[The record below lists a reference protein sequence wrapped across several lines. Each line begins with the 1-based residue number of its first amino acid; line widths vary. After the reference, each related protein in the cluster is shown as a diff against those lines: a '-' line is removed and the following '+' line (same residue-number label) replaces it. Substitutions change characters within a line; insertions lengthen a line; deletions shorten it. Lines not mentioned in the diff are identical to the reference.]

1 MATTD
6 GVQGLRPASQP
17 ISTGQMHP
25 RTIMKTVSMTPFSR
39 SSMNPIHCARLAP
52 VAWAIS
58 LMCVTGAQAQS
69 VNDSAAVAD
78 AGALSPVVV
87 SAERSGGGVWRGAA
101 SVDVVS
107 GDELRE
113 GQAQVNL
120 SESLGRVPGLVI
132 RNRQN
137 YAQDL
142 QISVRGYGARAT
154 FGVRGVRL
162 FVDGIPASAPD
173 GSGQAA
179 NFPLG
184 SADRVEVVRGPMAAL
199 YGASSGGALLLYT
212 EDGQRPSQWR
222 TGVVA
227 GSDGLW
233 RASTQV
239 TGQTGTAQAP
249 GWSYALDVSGFA
261 TDGTRPQS
269 AADRNTANMKLSRS
283 HEGGRT
289 VLVFNRH
296 SSSALDP
303 QGLSRAEFD
312 ANPDQTNAGA
322 LSFNTRKTV
331 SQTQLGLAFEQALGG
346 GHKLELMGY
355 GGQRQVVQYQSITT
369 GAQVPAGSS
378 GGVIDLDRDYWGW
391 NARWRHDREW
401 QGGRLSLSA
410 GVASDLQSD
419 TRKGYENF
427 IGTTLG
433 VQGKLRR
440 DEVNRAQT
448 LDPYVQAEW
457 RTQDLT
463 LMGGLRQ
470 TRTEYEST
478 DRYIV
483 GSNGND
489 SGNKDYTATLPV
501 VGVRWQWNPSVQAF
515 ASIGKGYEI
524 PTLNE
529 VAYRSG
535 GVSGFNTQL
544 NAARST
550 SAELGL
556 RGRAD
561 QMRWSATA
569 FDIRTDDEI
578 VVQNNTGG
586 RTTFQNAGRTLRQGL
601 ELAGE
606 WRTGPI
612 TFTTAYTWMRA
623 NYQDAFMTCT
633 SAGCP
638 NATPQVQVPQGN
650 QIPGLPKQQ
659 LFAQAAWDT
668 GWAGSKVTLDA
679 RHVGRVMVNDLNT
692 DAAAAHTLF
701 NLGIQFKQE
710 RGDWT
715 LKEFV
720 RLDNLSDQKH
730 AGSVIVNDGN
740 GRFFEPGAGRKLM
753 LGLEAQRRF

>member
-1 MATTD
+1 MNDAI
-6 GVQGLRPASQP
+6 RFA
-17 ISTGQMHP
+17 HP
-25 RTIMKTVSMTPFSR
+25 QLALAVALY
-39 SSMNPIHCARLAP
+39 CAWGAHAQDHL
-52 VAWAIS
+52 
-58 LMCVTGAQAQS
+58 AQAKS
-69 VNDSAAVAD
+69 DP
-78 AGALSPVVV
+78 GALSPVVV
-87 SAERSGGGVWRGAA
+87 TGERSGGGLWRGAA
-101 SVDVVS
+101 SIDVVD
-107 GDELRE
+107 GDALRD
-113 GQAQVNL
+113 GQAQINL
-120 SESLGRVPGLVI
+120 SEGLAGVPGLVI

-212 EDGQRPSQWR
+212 EDGQRPAQWR
-222 TGVVA
+222 SGLVA

-233 RASTQV
+233 RLSTQA

-249 GWSYALDVSGFA
+249 GWSYAVDLSHFE

-269 AADRNTANMKLSRS
+269 AADRSTANLKLSRQ

-331 SQTQLGLAFEQALGG
+331 AQTQLGLAFEQALGG

-391 NARWRHDREW
+391 NARWRHESDW

-410 GVASDLQSD
+410 GVASDRQSD
-419 TRKGYENF
+419 SRKGYENF
-427 IGTTLG
+427 IGTTVG

-457 RTQDLT
+457 RTQGLT
-463 LMGGLRQ
+463 LMGGVRQ

-478 DRYIV
+478 DLYIV
-483 GSNGND
+483 GTNRDD
-489 SGNKDYTATLPV
+489 SGRKDYQSTLPV
-501 VGVRWQWNPSVQAF
+501 LGARWQINPTLQAF

-535 GVSGFNTQL
+535 GVSGFNTEL

-561 QMRWSATA
+561 KLRWSATA

-606 WRTGPI
+606 WRSGPV
-612 TFTTAYTWMRA
+612 TLTTAYTWMRA
-623 NYQDAFMTCT
+623 NYQDAFMTCIT
-633 SAGCP
+633 AGCP
-638 NATPQVQVPQGN
+638 NATPQVQVPQGR
-650 QIPGLPKQQ
+650 QIPGLPPHQ

-668 GWAGSKVTLDA
+668 GWSGSRVTLEA
-679 RHVGRVMVNDLNT
+679 RHTGRVMVNDLNT

-701 NLGIQFKQE
+701 NLGVQFKQE

-715 LKEFV
+715 LREFIRV
-720 RLDNLSDQKH
+720 DNLTDQKH

>member
-1 MATTD
+1 MMTTFNIPFPKNTTLPTCFNFVWPD
-6 GVQGLRPASQP
+6 RTDAVTLAIGLL
-17 ISTGQMHP
+17 
-25 RTIMKTVSMTPFSR
+25 
-39 SSMNPIHCARLAP
+39 CAGA
-52 VAWAIS
+52 
-58 LMCVTGAQAQS
+58 AQAQS
-69 VNDSAAVAD
+69 AAQPAAD

-87 SAERSGGGVWRGAA
+87 SAERGSGGLWRGVT
-101 SVDVVS
+101 SVDVVEA
-107 GDELRE
+107 DELRE

-212 EDGQRPSQWR
+212 EEGRFPAQWR
-222 TGVVA
+222 AGVVA
-227 GSDGLW
+227 GADGLW
-233 RASTQV
+233 RLSTQA
-239 TGQTGTAQAP
+239 TGQTGSTQDP
-249 GWSYALDVSGFA
+249 GWSYAVDLSRFE
-261 TDGTRPQS
+261 TDGIRPQS
-269 AADRNTANMKLSRS
+269 AADRNTANLKLSRP

-296 SSSALDP
+296 SSWALDP

-312 ANPDQTNAGA
+312 ANSDQTHAGA
-322 LSFNTRKTV
+322 LNFNTRKTV
-331 SQTQLGLAFEQALGG
+331 SQTQLGLAFEQALGH

-355 GGQRQVVQYQSITT
+355 GGQRQVVQYQSIAT
-369 GAQVPAGSS
+369 GAQVPAGSA

-391 NARWRHDREW
+391 NARWRHERDW

-419 TRKGYENF
+419 SRQGYENF
-427 IGTTLG
+427 VGSTLG

-440 DEVNRAQT
+440 DELNRAQT
-448 LDPYVQAEW
+448 LDPYVQVEW
-457 RTQDLT
+457 RTPELT
-463 LMGGLRQ
+463 LMGGVRQ

-483 GSNGND
+483 GNNPDD
-489 SGNKDYTATLPV
+489 SGRKTFQASLPV
-501 VGVRWQWNPSVQAF
+501 VGVRWQLNPSLQAF
-515 ASIGKGYEI
+515 ASMGKGYEI

-535 GVSGFNTQL
+535 GVSGFNTEL

-556 RGRAD
+556 RGRAEKI
-561 QMRWSATA
+561 RWSATA

-606 WRTGPI
+606 WRSGPL
-612 TFTTAYTWMRA
+612 TLTSAYTWMQA
-623 NYQDAFMTCT
+623 NYQDAFLTCT
-633 SAGCP
+633 TTGCP
-638 NATPQVQVPQGN
+638 NANPQVKVPAGHRL
-650 QIPGLPKQQ
+650 PGLPKHQ
-659 LFAQAAWDT
+659 LFAQAALDT
-668 GWAGSKVTLDA
+668 GWAGSRVTLEA

-701 NLGIQFKQE
+701 NLGVQFKQDQ
-710 RGDWT
+710 GDWM
-715 LKEFV
+715 LKEFI
-720 RLDNLSDQKH
+720 RLDNLTDRKH

-740 GRFFEPGAGRKLM
+740 GRFFEPGAGRKLL
-753 LGLEAQRRF
+753 LGLEALRRF

>member
-1 MATTD
+1 MNKKVDPVNDRFHLSPRPVLVAIALLCAG
-6 GVQGLRPASQP
+6 GVQAQ
-17 ISTGQMHP
+17 I
-25 RTIMKTVSMTPFSR
+25 R
-39 SSMNPIHCARLAP
+39 SEP
-52 VAWAIS
+52 VAPE
-58 LMCVTGAQAQS
+58 
-69 VNDSAAVAD
+69 D

-101 SVDVVS
+101 SVDVV
-107 GDELRE
+107 GVDELRE

-212 EDGQRPSQWR
+212 EDGQQPAQWR
-222 TGVVA
+222 TGLVA

-239 TGQTGTAQAP
+239 TGQTGTQQAP

-261 TDGTRPQS
+261 TDGARPQS
-269 AADRNTANMKLSRS
+269 AADRTTANMKLSRL

-303 QGLSRAEFD
+303 QGLDRAAFN
-312 ANPDQTNAGA
+312 ANPEQTNAGA

-391 NARWRHDREW
+391 NTRWRHEGDW

-410 GVASDLQSD
+410 GLASDHQSD
-419 TRKGYENF
+419 KRKGYENF
-427 IGTTLG
+427 VGSALG

-448 LDPYVQAEW
+448 LDPYLQAEW
-457 RTQDLT
+457 RTQELT
-463 LMGGLRQ
+463 LMGGVRQ
-470 TRTEYEST
+470 THTEYEST

-483 GSNGND
+483 GTNRDD
-489 SGNKDYTATLPV
+489 SGSKDYTATLPV
-501 VGVRWQWNPSVQAF
+501 VGVRWQWSPSVQAF

-535 GVSGFNTQL
+535 GVSGFNTEL

-561 QMRWSATA
+561 KLRWSATA

-606 WRTGPI
+606 WRTGPV
-612 TFTTAYTWMRA
+612 TLTTAYTWMRA
-623 NYQDAFMTCT
+623 NYQDAFLTCT
-633 SAGCP
+633 TAGCP

-668 GWAGSKVTLDA
+668 GWAGSRVTLEA

-701 NLGIQFKQE
+701 NLGVQFKQE

-740 GRFFEPGAGRKLM
+740 GRFFEPGAGRKLL

>member
-1 MATTD
+1 MTT
-6 GVQGLRPASQP
+6 
-17 ISTGQMHP
+17 
-25 RTIMKTVSMTPFSR
+25 FSR
-39 SSMNPIHCARLAP
+39 SSMNSPSPARLAP
-52 VAWAIS
+52 VAWAIA
-58 LMCVTGAQAQS
+58 LMCAAGAHAQS
-69 VNDSAAVAD
+69 VPESAALAD

-87 SAERSGGGVWRGAA
+87 SAERSSGGVWRGAA
-101 SVDVVS
+101 SVDVVG

-199 YGASSGGALLLYT
+199 YGSSSGGALLLYT
-212 EDGQRPSQWR
+212 EDGQQPAQWR

-233 RASTQV
+233 RASTQI
-239 TGQTGTAQAP
+239 TGQTGTPQAP
-249 GWSYALDVSGFA
+249 GWSYALDLSGFA

-269 AADRNTANMKLSRS
+269 AADRSTANMKLSRP

-391 NARWRHDREW
+391 NARWRHDRDW

-410 GVASDLQSD
+410 GLASDHQSD
-419 TRKGYENF
+419 KRKGYENF
-427 IGTTLG
+427 VGSALG

-448 LDPYVQAEW
+448 LDPYLQAEW
-457 RTQDLT
+457 RTQELT
-463 LMGGLRQ
+463 LMGGVRQ

-483 GSNGND
+483 GTNRDD
-489 SGNKDYTATLPV
+489 SGSKDYTATLPV
-501 VGVRWQWNPSVQAF
+501 VGVRWQWSPSVQAF

-535 GVSGFNTQL
+535 GVSGFNTEL

-561 QMRWSATA
+561 KLRWSATA

-601 ELAGE
+601 ELSGE
-606 WRTGPI
+606 WRTGPV
-612 TFTTAYTWMRA
+612 TLTTAYTWMRA
-623 NYQDAFMTCT
+623 NYQDAFLTCT
-633 SAGCP
+633 TAGCP

-668 GWAGSKVTLDA
+668 GWAGSRVTLEA

-692 DAAAAHTLF
+692 DSAAAHTLF
-701 NLGIQFKQE
+701 NLGVQFKQE

-740 GRFFEPGAGRKLM
+740 GRFFEPGAGRKLL

>member
-1 MATTD
+1 MMNKKVDPVNDRFHLSPRPVLVAIALLCAG
-6 GVQGLRPASQP
+6 GVQAQ
-17 ISTGQMHP
+17 I
-25 RTIMKTVSMTPFSR
+25 R
-39 SSMNPIHCARLAP
+39 SEP
-52 VAWAIS
+52 VAPE
-58 LMCVTGAQAQS
+58 
-69 VNDSAAVAD
+69 D

-101 SVDVVS
+101 SVDVV
-107 GDELRE
+107 GVDELRE

-212 EDGQRPSQWR
+212 EDGQQPAQWR
-222 TGVVA
+222 TGLVA

-239 TGQTGTAQAP
+239 TGQTGTQQAP

-261 TDGTRPQS
+261 TDGARPQS
-269 AADRNTANMKLSRS
+269 AADRTTANMKLSRL

-303 QGLSRAEFD
+303 QGLDRAAFN
-312 ANPDQTNAGA
+312 ANPEQTNAGA

-391 NARWRHDREW
+391 NTRWRHEGDW

-410 GVASDLQSD
+410 GLASDHQSD
-419 TRKGYENF
+419 KRKGYENF
-427 IGTTLG
+427 VGSALG

-448 LDPYVQAEW
+448 LDPYLQAEW
-457 RTQDLT
+457 RTQELT
-463 LMGGLRQ
+463 LMGGVRQ
-470 TRTEYEST
+470 THTEYEST

-483 GSNGND
+483 GTNRDD
-489 SGNKDYTATLPV
+489 SGSKDYTATLPV
-501 VGVRWQWNPSVQAF
+501 VGVRWQWSPSVQAF

-535 GVSGFNTQL
+535 GVSGFNTEL

-561 QMRWSATA
+561 KLRWSATA

-606 WRTGPI
+606 WRTGPV
-612 TFTTAYTWMRA
+612 TLTTAYTWMRA
-623 NYQDAFMTCT
+623 NYQDAFLTCT
-633 SAGCP
+633 TAGCP

-650 QIPGLPKQQ
+650 QIPGLPSQQ

-668 GWAGSKVTLDA
+668 GWMGSRVTLEA
-679 RHVGRVMVNDLNT
+679 RHTGRVMVNDLNT

-701 NLGIQFKQE
+701 NLGVQFKQE

-740 GRFFEPGAGRKLM
+740 GRFFEPGAGRKLL

>member
-1 MATTD
+1 MTCISRGARHPVFYPTLQPVVLAI
-6 GVQGLRPASQP
+6 GVLCAAS
-17 ISTGQMHP
+17 
-25 RTIMKTVSMTPFSR
+25 V
-39 SSMNPIHCARLAP
+39 
-52 VAWAIS
+52 
-58 LMCVTGAQAQS
+58 QAQS
-69 VNDSAAVAD
+69 VPKAVVAD
-78 AGALSPVVV
+78 AGALSPMVVT
-87 SAERSGGGVWRGAA
+87 AEREVGGVWRGAA
-101 SVDVVS
+101 SVDVVE
-107 GDELRE
+107 GGELRE

-184 SADRVEVVRGPMAAL
+184 SADRIEVVRGPMAAL

-212 EDGQRPSQWR
+212 EDGQQPAQWR

-239 TGQTGTAQAP
+239 TGQTGTPQAP

-261 TDGTRPQS
+261 TEGTRPQS
-269 AADRNTANMKLSRS
+269 AADRSTANMKLSRP

-303 QGLSRAEFD
+303 QGLDRAAWD
-312 ANPDQTNAGA
+312 ANPDQTNSGA
-322 LSFNTRKTV
+322 LDFNTRKTV
-331 SQTQLGLAFEQALGG
+331 SQTQVGLAFEQALGN

-355 GGQRQVVQYQSITT
+355 GGQRQVVQFQSITV
-369 GAQVPAGSS
+369 GAQAASGSS
-378 GGVIDLDRDYWGW
+378 GAVIDLDRDYWGW
-391 NARWRHDREW
+391 NARWRHEGDW
-401 QGGRLSLSA
+401 QGGRLALSA
-410 GVASDLQSD
+410 GWASDHQSD
-419 TRKGYENF
+419 SRKGYENF
-427 IGTTLG
+427 IGNTLG

-463 LMGGLRQ
+463 LMGGVRQ

-483 GSNGND
+483 GANKDD
-489 SGNKDYTATLPV
+489 SGSKDYKATLPV
-501 VGVRWQWNPSVQAF
+501 VGVRWQWSPAVQVF
-515 ASIGKGYEI
+515 GSMGKGYEI

-535 GVSGFNTQL
+535 GISGFNTEL

-561 QMRWSATA
+561 KLRWSATA

-586 RTTFQNAGRTLRQGL
+586 RTTFQNAGSTLRQGL

-606 WRTGPI
+606 WRTGPV
-612 TFTTAYTWMRA
+612 TLTSAYTWMRA
-623 NYQDAFMTCT
+623 NYQDAFSTCVVT
-633 SAGCP
+633 LCP
-638 NATPQVQVPQGN
+638 NVNQPVQVPAGN
-650 QIPGLPKQQ
+650 RIPGLPMQQ
-659 LFAQAAWDT
+659 WMAQAAWDT
-668 GWAGSKVTLDA
+668 GWAGSRVTLEA
-679 RHVGRVMVNDLNT
+679 RHVGRVMVNDLND

-701 NLGIQFKQE
+701 NLGVMFKQDH
-710 RGDWT
+710 GDWT
-715 LKEFV
+715 LREFV
-720 RLDNLSDQKH
+720 RVDNLTDRQH

-740 GRFFEPGAGRKLM
+740 KRFFEPGPGRKLL

>member
-1 MATTD
+1 MVTLSA
-6 GVQGLRPASQP
+6 
-17 ISTGQMHP
+17 HP
-25 RTIMKTVSMTPFSR
+25 TEHHTIMNAVHMSYLYSR
-39 SSMNPIHCARLAP
+39 ATQRASSAQLAP
-52 VAWAIS
+52 VAWAIA
-58 LMCVTGAQAQS
+58 LLCAAGAHAQS
-69 VNDSAAVAD
+69 VPESAAVAD

-87 SAERSGGGVWRGAA
+87 SAERSSGGVWRGAA
-101 SVDVVS
+101 SVDVV
-107 GDELRE
+107 GVDELRE

-199 YGASSGGALLLYT
+199 YGSSSGGALLLYT
-212 EDGQRPSQWR
+212 EDGQQPAQWR

-233 RASTQV
+233 RASTQI
-239 TGQTGTAQAP
+239 TGQTGTPQAP

-269 AADRNTANMKLSRS
+269 AADRSTANMKLSRP

-303 QGLSRAEFD
+303 QGLSRVEFD

-391 NARWRHDREW
+391 NARWRHDRDW

-410 GVASDLQSD
+410 GLASDHQSD
-419 TRKGYENF
+419 KRKGYENF
-427 IGTTLG
+427 VGSALG

-448 LDPYVQAEW
+448 LDPYLQAEW

-463 LMGGLRQ
+463 LMGGVRQ

-483 GSNGND
+483 GTNRDD
-489 SGNKDYTATLPV
+489 SGSKDYTATLPV
-501 VGVRWQWNPSVQAF
+501 VGVRWQWSPSVQAF

-535 GVSGFNTQL
+535 GVSGFNTEL

-556 RGRAD
+556 RGRAEKL
-561 QMRWSATA
+561 RWSATA

-606 WRTGPI
+606 WRTGPV
-612 TFTTAYTWMRA
+612 TLTTAYTWMRA
-623 NYQDAFMTCT
+623 NYQDAFLTCT
-633 SAGCP
+633 TAGCP

-668 GWAGSKVTLDA
+668 GWAGSRVTLEA

-692 DAAAAHTLF
+692 DSAAAHTLF
-701 NLGIQFKQE
+701 NLGVQFKQE

-740 GRFFEPGAGRKLM
+740 GRFFEPGAGRKLL

>member
-1 MATTD
+1 MNDPIRFVRQPVALVVALCCAWAAHAQD
-6 GVQGLRPASQP
+6 PGVQA
-17 ISTGQMHP
+17 
-25 RTIMKTVSMTPFSR
+25 TP
-39 SSMNPIHCARLAP
+39 
-52 VAWAIS
+52 
-58 LMCVTGAQAQS
+58 
-69 VNDSAAVAD
+69 D

-87 SAERSGGGVWRGAA
+87 TGERSGGGVWRGAA
-101 SVDVVS
+101 SVDVVG

-142 QISVRGYGARAT
+142 QISMRGYGARAT

-184 SADRVEVVRGPMAAL
+184 NADRVEVVRGPMAAL

-212 EDGQRPSQWR
+212 EDGQQPAQWR
-222 TGVVA
+222 TGVVV

-239 TGQTGTAQAP
+239 SGQTGTPQAP

-261 TDGTRPQS
+261 TEGTRPQS
-269 AADRNTANMKLSRS
+269 AADRTTANMKLSRS

-296 SSSALDP
+296 NSFALDP
-303 QGLSRAEFD
+303 QGLERKDFD
-312 ANPDQTNAGA
+312 RSAVETDPGA
-322 LSFNTRKTV
+322 IRFNTRKTV
-331 SQTQLGLAFEQALGG
+331 SQTQLGLAFEQALGN

-355 GGQRQVVQYQSITT
+355 GGQREVVQFQSIAES
-369 GAQVPAGSS
+369 AQNAPRSS
-378 GGVIDLDRDYWGW
+378 GGVIDLNRDYWGW
-391 NARWRHDREW
+391 NARWRHEGDW

-410 GVASDLQSD
+410 GLASDHQSD
-419 TRKGYENF
+419 SRKGYENF
-427 IGTTLG
+427 TGTSANPTAIG
-433 VQGKLRR
+433 VRGKLRR

-448 LDPYVQAEW
+448 LDPYLQTEW
-457 RTQDLT
+457 RTKDLT
-463 LMGGLRQ
+463 LMGGVRQ
-470 TRTEYEST
+470 TSTKYESN
-478 DRYIV
+478 DRYSV
-483 GSNGND
+483 GINGDD
-489 SGNKDYTATLPV
+489 SGSRSYKATLPV
-501 VGVRWQWNPSVQAF
+501 VGLRWQWSPAVQAF

-529 VAYRSG
+529 VAYRSDN
-535 GVSGFNTQL
+535 SAGFNDQL

-550 SAELGL
+550 SSELGL

-561 QMRWSATA
+561 QLRWSATA

-601 ELAGE
+601 ELSGE
-606 WRTGPI
+606 WRTGPV
-612 TFTTAYTWMRA
+612 TLTSAYTWMRA
-623 NYQDAFMTCT
+623 DYQDAFMTCVET
-633 SAGCP
+633 LCP
-638 NATPQVQVPQGN
+638 NVKPQVQIPGGN
-650 QIPGLPKQQ
+650 RMPGLPKQQ

-668 GWAGSKVTLDA
+668 GWAGSRITLEA

-701 NLGIQFKQE
+701 NLGVQFKQE

-715 LKEFV
+715 LREFV
-720 RLDNLSDQKH
+720 RVDNLSDQKH

-740 GRFFEPGAGRKLM
+740 KRFFEPGPGRKLL
-753 LGLEAQRRF
+753 LGLEAQRRY

>member
-1 MATTD
+1 
-6 GVQGLRPASQP
+6 
-17 ISTGQMHP
+17 
-25 RTIMKTVSMTPFSR
+25 MKTSPQP
-39 SSMNPIHCARLAP
+39 PIQHDHLKRRGP
-52 VAWAIS
+52 VAIAVS
-58 LMCVTGAQAQS
+58 LLCAFGAQAQS
-69 VNDSAAVAD
+69 TTPSAAD

-87 SAERSGGGVWRGAA
+87 SAERGSSGLWRSAT
-101 SVDVVS
+101 SVDVVE
-107 GDELRE
+107 GEELRE

-199 YGASSGGALLLYT
+199 YGSSSGGALLLYT
-212 EDGQRPSQWR
+212 EDGQRPAQWR
-222 TGVVA
+222 TGLVA

-233 RASTQV
+233 RLSTQA
-239 TGQTGTAQAP
+239 TGQTGTAQEP
-249 GWSYALDVSGFA
+249 GWSYAVDLSRFE

-269 AADRNTANMKLSRS
+269 AADRSTANLKLSRA

-296 SSSALDP
+296 SSFALDP
-303 QGLSRAEFD
+303 QGLDRAAFD
-312 ANPDQTNAGA
+312 ANPEQTNAGA
-322 LSFNTRKTV
+322 LEYNTRKSV
-331 SQTQLGLAFEQALGG
+331 AQTQLGLAFEQALGN

-355 GGQRQVVQYQSITT
+355 GGQRQVVQYQSIAP
-369 GAQVPAGSS
+369 GAQTAPGSS
-378 GGVIDLDRDYWGW
+378 GAVIDLDRDYWGW
-391 NARWRHDREW
+391 NARWRHDSDW
-401 QGGRLSLSA
+401 QVGRLSLSA
-410 GVASDLQSD
+410 GVASDHQSD
-419 TRKGYENF
+419 SRKGYENF
-427 IGTTLG
+427 IGATLG

-440 DEVNRAQT
+440 DELNRAQT

-457 RTQDLT
+457 RTQALT
-463 LMGGLRQ
+463 LMGGVRQ
-470 TRTEYEST
+470 TRTEYESS

-483 GSNGND
+483 GSNKDD
-489 SGNKDYTATLPV
+489 SGSKDYQAMLPV
-501 VGVRWQWNPSVQAF
+501 FGARWQLNPSLQAF

-535 GVSGFNTQL
+535 GVSGFNTEL

-556 RGRAD
+556 RGRSD
-561 QMRWSATA
+561 KLRWSATA

-586 RTTFQNAGRTLRQGL
+586 RTTFQNAGSTLRQGL

-606 WRTGPI
+606 WRTGPL
-612 TFTTAYTWMRA
+612 TLTSAFTWMRA
-623 NYQDAFMTCT
+623 NYQDAFKTCVVT
-633 SAGCP
+633 LCP
-638 NATPQVQVPQGN
+638 NVNQPVEVPAGN
-650 QIPGLPKQQ
+650 RIPGLPKQQ

-668 GWAGSKVTLDA
+668 GWAGSRVTMEA
-679 RHVGRVMVNDLNT
+679 RHVGRVMVNDLND
-692 DAAAAHTLF
+692 DAAAAHTLL
-701 NLGIQFKQE
+701 NLGVQFKQDH
-710 RGDWT
+710 GDWT
-715 LKEFV
+715 LREFV
-720 RLDNLSDQKH
+720 RVDNLTDQKH

-740 GRFFEPGAGRKLM
+740 KRFFEPGPGRKLL
-753 LGLEAQRRF
+753 LGLEAQRKF

>member
-1 MATTD
+1 
-6 GVQGLRPASQP
+6 
-17 ISTGQMHP
+17 
-25 RTIMKTVSMTPFSR
+25 MKTVSMTPFPP
-39 SSMNPIHCARLAP
+39 SSMNPIHCVRLAP

-69 VNDSAAVAD
+69 VTETAAVAD

-212 EDGQRPSQWR
+212 EDGQRPAQWR

-239 TGQTGTAQAP
+239 TGQTGTPQAP

-378 GGVIDLDRDYWGW
+378 GGVIDLGRDYWGW
-391 NARWRHDREW
+391 NARWRYDREW

-463 LMGGLRQ
+463 LMGGVRQ

-501 VGVRWQWNPSVQAF
+501 VGVRWQWSPSVQAF

-606 WRTGPI
+606 WRTGPV

-623 NYQDAFMTCT
+623 NYQDAFLTCT
-633 SAGCP
+633 TSGCP

-701 NLGIQFKQE
+701 NLGVQFMQE

-720 RLDNLSDQKH
+720 RLDNLTDQKH

-740 GRFFEPGAGRKLM
+740 GRFFEPGAGRKLL

>member
-1 MATTD
+1 MKVVSVKD
-6 GVQGLRPASQP
+6 FFRCVPRPVMLALCC
-17 ISTGQMHP
+17 
-25 RTIMKTVSMTPFSR
+25 FS
-39 SSMNPIHCARLAP
+39 
-52 VAWAIS
+52 
-58 LMCVTGAQAQS
+58 GAQAQAELVQGATS
-69 VNDSAAVAD
+69 DP
-78 AGALSPVVV
+78 GALSPVVV
-87 SAERSGGGVWRGAA
+87 TSERVGGVWRGAG
-101 SVDVVS
+101 SVDVVE
-107 GDELRE
+107 GDALRD

-212 EDGQRPSQWR
+212 EDGQQPGQWR
-222 TGVVA
+222 SGVVA

-233 RASTQV
+233 RASSQV
-239 TGQTGTAQAP
+239 TGQTGTVQAP
-249 GWSYALDVSGFA
+249 GWSYSLDLSGFG
-261 TDGTRPQS
+261 TEGTRPQS
-269 AADRNTANMKLSRS
+269 SADRSTANMKLSRS

-312 ANPDQTNAGA
+312 ADPMQTSA
-322 LSFNTRKTV
+322 LALQYNTRKTV
-331 SQTQLGLAFEQALGG
+331 SQSQLGLAFEQALGG

-355 GGQRQVVQYQSITT
+355 GGQREVVQFQSILP
-369 GAQVPAGSS
+369 GAQGAPRSS
-378 GGVIDLDRDYWGW
+378 GAVIDLNRDYWGV
-391 NARWRHDREW
+391 NARWRHERDW

-410 GVASDLQSD
+410 GLAADHQSD

-427 IGTTLG
+427 IGATLG
-433 VQGKLRR
+433 AQGKLRR
-440 DEVNRAQT
+440 DETNRAQT
-448 LDPYVQAEW
+448 LDPYVQTEW
-457 RTQDLT
+457 RTQDLS
-463 LMGGLRQ
+463 LMGGVRQ
-470 TRTEYEST
+470 TRTEYESV
-478 DRYIV
+478 DRYIQT
-483 GSNGND
+483 GNGND
-489 SGNKDYTATLPV
+489 SGQKTYQATLPV
-501 VGVRWQWNPSVQAF
+501 VGVRWQMNPSVQTF

-529 VAYRSG
+529 VAYRSDNAA
-535 GVSGFNTQL
+535 GFNTQL

-550 SAELGL
+550 SAELGV

-561 QMRWSATA
+561 QIRWSLTA

-586 RTTFQNAGRTLRQGL
+586 RSTFQNAGRTLRQGV

-606 WRTGPI
+606 WRTGPV
-612 TFTTAYTWMRA
+612 TLTTAYTWMEASYR
-623 NYQDAFMTCT
+623 DAFKTCVVT
-633 SAGCP
+633 LCP
-638 NATPQVQVPQGN
+638 NMNPQVQVPAGN
-650 QIPGLPKQQ
+650 RMPGLPMQQ
-659 LFAQAAWDT
+659 LFAQAVWDT
-668 GWAGSKVTLDA
+668 GWAGSRVTLEA
-679 RHVGRVMVNDLNT
+679 RHTGGVLVNDLNT
-692 DAAAAHTLF
+692 DTAAGHTLF
-701 NLGIQFKQE
+701 NLGVQFQQDH
-710 RGDWT
+710 GDWT
-715 LKEFV
+715 LREFV
-720 RLDNLSDQKH
+720 RVDNLTDRKH

-740 GRFFEPGAGRKLM
+740 SRFFEPGPGRKFL
-753 LGLEAQRRF
+753 LGLEAVRRF

>member
-1 MATTD
+1 MNVFVRTD
-6 GVQGLRPASQP
+6 AVTLAIGLL
-17 ISTGQMHP
+17 
-25 RTIMKTVSMTPFSR
+25 
-39 SSMNPIHCARLAP
+39 CAGA
-52 VAWAIS
+52 
-58 LMCVTGAQAQS
+58 AQAQS
-69 VNDSAAVAD
+69 AAQPAAD

-87 SAERSGGGVWRGAA
+87 SAERGSGGLWRGVT
-101 SVDVVS
+101 SVDVVEA
-107 GDELRE
+107 DELRE

-212 EDGQRPSQWR
+212 EDGQQPAQWR

-239 TGQTGTAQAP
+239 TGQTGTQQAP

-269 AADRNTANMKLSRS
+269 AADRSTANMKLSRQ
-283 HEGGRT
+283 HDGGRT

-312 ANPDQTNAGA
+312 ANPDQTHAGA

-331 SQTQLGLAFEQALGG
+331 SQTQLGLAFEQALGH

-355 GGQRQVVQYQSITT
+355 GGQRQVVQYQSIAT
-369 GAQVPAGSS
+369 GAQVPAGSA

-391 NARWRHDREW
+391 NARWRHERDW
-401 QGGRLSLSA
+401 QGGRLSVSA

-419 TRKGYENF
+419 SRKGYENF
-427 IGTTLG
+427 VGSTLG

-440 DEVNRAQT
+440 DELNRAQT
-448 LDPYVQAEW
+448 LDPYAQAEW

-463 LMGGLRQ
+463 LMGGVRQ

-483 GSNGND
+483 GSNPDD
-489 SGNKDYTATLPV
+489 SGRKTFQASLPV
-501 VGVRWQWNPSVQAF
+501 VGVRWQLNPSLQAF
-515 ASIGKGYEI
+515 ASMGKGYEI
-524 PTLNE
+524 STLNE

-535 GVSGFNTQL
+535 GVSGFNTEL

-561 QMRWSATA
+561 KLRWSATA

-606 WRTGPI
+606 WRSGPL
-612 TFTTAYTWMRA
+612 TLTSAYTWMQA
-623 NYQDAFMTCT
+623 NYQDAFLTCT
-633 SAGCP
+633 TTGCP
-638 NATPQVQVPQGN
+638 NANPQVKVPAGN
-650 QIPGLPKQQ
+650 RLPGLPMQQ

-668 GWAGSKVTLDA
+668 GWAGSRVTLEA

-701 NLGIQFKQE
+701 NLGVQFRQDQ
-710 RGDWT
+710 GDWT
-715 LKEFV
+715 LKEFI
-720 RLDNLSDQKH
+720 RLDNLIDRKH

-740 GRFFEPGAGRKLM
+740 GRFFEPGAGRKLL

>member
-1 MATTD
+1 MATTY
-6 GVQGLRPASQP
+6 GVEGLRPASHP
-17 ISTGQMHP
+17 IFTGLMHP
-25 RTIMKTVSMTPFSR
+25 CTIMKTVTMSTFSR
-39 SSMNPIHCARLAP
+39 ASMNPVHCARLAP

-69 VNDSAAVAD
+69 ATESVAD
-78 AGALSPVVV
+78 AGALSPVLV

-101 SVDVVS
+101 SVDVVG

-212 EDGQRPSQWR
+212 EDGQRPAQWR

-269 AADRNTANMKLSRS
+269 AADRSTANMKLSRS

-331 SQTQLGLAFEQALGG
+331 AQTQLGLAFEQALGG

-391 NARWRHDREW
+391 NARWRHDSEW

-463 LMGGLRQ
+463 LMGGVRQ

-478 DRYIV
+478 DRYVV

-501 VGVRWQWNPSVQAF
+501 VGVRWQIDPSLQAF

-561 QMRWSATA
+561 TLRWSATA

-606 WRTGPI
+606 WRTGPV

-633 SAGCP
+633 TAGCP
-638 NATPQVQVPQGN
+638 NATPQVQVPQGH
-650 QIPGLPKQQ
+650 QIPGLPQQQ

-668 GWAGSKVTLDA
+668 GWAGSRVTLEA

-692 DAAAAHTLF
+692 DAAAAHTLL
-701 NLGIQFKQE
+701 NLGVQFTQE

>member
-1 MATTD
+1 MKSIPMT
-6 GVQGLRPASQP
+6 
-17 ISTGQMHP
+17 ISL
-25 RTIMKTVSMTPFSR
+25 RTIQ
-39 SSMNPIHCARLAP
+39 NPSPSARLAP
-52 VAWAIS
+52 LAWAIG
-58 LMCVTGAQAQS
+58 LMCAAGAQAQS
-69 VNDSAAVAD
+69 SAPVVAD

-87 SAERSGGGVWRGAA
+87 SAERGSGGLWRSA
-101 SVDVVS
+101 SSLDVVG

-212 EDGQRPSQWR
+212 VEGQQPAQWR

-233 RASTQV
+233 RASTQL
-239 TGQTGTAQAP
+239 TGQTGTAQHP

-269 AADRNTANMKLSRS
+269 SADRTTANVKLSRR

-289 VLVFNRH
+289 VLLFNQH

-312 ANPDQTNAGA
+312 SNAQQTNSGA

-331 SQTQLGLAFEQALGG
+331 AQTQLGLAFEQALGG
-346 GHKLELMGY
+346 GHKLEMMGY
-355 GGQRQVVQYQSITT
+355 GGQRVVVQYQSITT

-391 NARWRHDREW
+391 NARWRHDRDW
-401 QGGRLSLSA
+401 QGGRLSVSA
-410 GVASDLQSD
+410 GLASDHQIDS
-419 TRKGYENF
+419 RKGYENF
-427 IGTTLG
+427 IGSTLG

-457 RTQDLT
+457 RTQELT
-463 LMGGLRQ
+463 LMGGVRQ

-478 DRYIV
+478 DRYVV
-483 GSNGND
+483 GTNRDD
-489 SGNKDYTATLPV
+489 SGRKDFKATLPV
-501 VGVRWQWNPSVQAF
+501 LGLRWQWSPAVQAF
-515 ASIGKGYEI
+515 ASIGKGFEI

-561 QMRWSATA
+561 QLRWSATA

-601 ELAGE
+601 ELSGE
-606 WRTGPI
+606 WRAGPM
-612 TFTTAYTWMRA
+612 TLTSAYTWMKA
-623 NYQDAFMTCT
+623 NYKDAFLTCT
-633 SAGCP
+633 TTGCP
-638 NATPQVQVPQGN
+638 NMNPQVQVPTGN

-668 GWAGSKVTLDA
+668 GWYGSRVTLEA
-679 RHVGRVMVNDLNT
+679 RHVSGVMVNDLNT
-692 DAAAAHTLF
+692 DTAAAHTLF
-701 NLGIQFKQE
+701 NLGVQFKQE
-710 RGDWT
+710 RGRWT
-715 LKEFV
+715 LREFI
-720 RLDNLSDQKH
+720 RLDNLTDRKH

-740 GRFFEPGAGRKLM
+740 SRFFEPGPGRKLL
-753 LGLEAQRRF
+753 LGLEAQRQF

>member
-1 MATTD
+1 MNDSIRFVRQPVALAVALSCAWAAHAQD
-6 GVQGLRPASQP
+6 PGVQA
-17 ISTGQMHP
+17 
-25 RTIMKTVSMTPFSR
+25 TP
-39 SSMNPIHCARLAP
+39 
-52 VAWAIS
+52 
-58 LMCVTGAQAQS
+58 
-69 VNDSAAVAD
+69 D

-87 SAERSGGGVWRGAA
+87 TGERSGGVWRGAA
-101 SVDVVS
+101 SVDVV
-107 GDELRE
+107 GADELRE

-212 EDGQRPSQWR
+212 EDGQQPGQWR
-222 TGVVA
+222 TGLVA

-233 RASTQV
+233 RLSTQA
-239 TGQTGTAQAP
+239 TGQTGTAQDP
-249 GWSYALDVSGFA
+249 GWSYALDLSRFE

-269 AADRNTANMKLSRS
+269 AADRTTANLKLSRR

-296 SSSALDP
+296 SSFALDP
-303 QGLSRAEFD
+303 QGLSRAELD

-331 SQTQLGLAFEQALGG
+331 AQTQLGLAFEQALGG

-355 GGQRQVVQYQSITT
+355 GGQRQVVQFQSITT

-391 NARWRHDREW
+391 NARWRHDSDW
-401 QGGRLSLSA
+401 QGGRLSMSA
-410 GVASDLQSD
+410 GVASDHQSD
-419 TRKGYENF
+419 SRKGYENF

-440 DEVNRAQT
+440 DELNKAQT
-448 LDPYVQAEW
+448 LDPYLQAEW
-457 RTQDLT
+457 RTASLT

-470 TRTEYEST
+470 TRTDYESV

-483 GSNGND
+483 GTNRDD
-489 SGNKDYTATLPV
+489 SGRKDYASTLPV
-501 VGVRWQWNPSVQAF
+501 LGARWQIDPSLQAF
-515 ASIGKGYEI
+515 ASMGKGYEI

-535 GVSGFNTQL
+535 GVSGFNTEL

-556 RGRAD
+556 RGRANAL
-561 QMRWSATA
+561 RWSATA

-606 WRTGPI
+606 WRSGPV
-612 TFTTAYTWMRA
+612 TLTSAYTWMRA

-633 SAGCP
+633 TAGCP
-638 NATPQVQVPQGN
+638 NATPQVQVPAGH
-650 QIPGLPKQQ
+650 QIPGLPQHQ
-659 LFAQAAWDT
+659 LFAQLAWDT
-668 GWAGSKVTLDA
+668 GWAGSRLTLEA

-692 DAAAAHTLF
+692 DAAAAHTLL
-701 NLGIQFKQE
+701 NLAVQFKQAQ
-710 RGDWT
+710 GDWT
-715 LKEFV
+715 LREFI

-730 AGSVIVNDGN
+730 VGSVIVNDGN
-740 GRFFEPGAGRKLM
+740 GRFFEPGVGRKLM

>member
-1 MATTD
+1 MLA
-6 GVQGLRPASQP
+6 VGLL
-17 ISTGQMHP
+17 
-25 RTIMKTVSMTPFSR
+25 
-39 SSMNPIHCARLAP
+39 C
-52 VAWAIS
+52 VAA
-58 LMCVTGAQAQS
+58 AQAQPA
-69 VNDSAAVAD
+69 DAAD

-87 SAERSGGGVWRGAA
+87 SAERSATGLWRGVA
-101 SVDVVS
+101 SLDVVG
-107 GDELRE
+107 GDELRD

-142 QISVRGYGARAT
+142 QISTRGYGARAT

-212 EDGQRPSQWR
+212 EDGQQPAQWR
-222 TGVVA
+222 AGMVA

-233 RASTQV
+233 RLSTQA
-239 TGQTGTAQAP
+239 TGQTGTAKDP
-249 GWSYALDVSGFA
+249 GWSYALDLSRFD

-269 AADRNTANMKLSRS
+269 AADRSTANLKLSRL

-312 ANPDQTNAGA
+312 ANPEQTTKSA
-322 LSFNTRKTV
+322 LDFNTRKTV
-331 SQTQLGLAFEQALGG
+331 SQTQIGLAFEQALGG

-355 GGQRQVVQYQSITT
+355 SGQRQVVQFQSITT

-391 NARWRHDREW
+391 NARWRHEGDW

-410 GVASDLQSD
+410 GLASDQQSD
-419 TRKGYENF
+419 SRKGYENF
-427 IGTTLG
+427 IGSTLG

-440 DEVNRAQT
+440 DELNRAQT

-457 RTQDLT
+457 RTQEVT
-463 LMGGLRQ
+463 LMGGMRQ

-483 GSNGND
+483 GANQDD
-489 SGNKDYTATLPV
+489 SGRKTFQATLPV
-501 VGVRWQWNPSVQAF
+501 LGARWQLNPSLQAF
-515 ASIGKGYEI
+515 ASMGKGYEI

-535 GVSGFNTQL
+535 GVSGFNLEL

-561 QMRWSATA
+561 KLRWSATA

-606 WRTGPI
+606 WRTGPV
-612 TFTTAYTWMRA
+612 TLTSAYTWMRA
-623 NYQDAFMTCT
+623 RYEDAFLTCAT
-633 SAGCP
+633 TGCP
-638 NATPQVQVPQGN
+638 NVNPQVQVPAGQR
-650 QIPGLPKQQ
+650 IPGLPLQQ

-668 GWAGSKVTLDA
+668 GWAGSRVTLEA

-692 DAAAAHTLF
+692 DAANAHTLF
-701 NLGIQFKQE
+701 NLGVQFRQDH
-710 RGDWT
+710 GDWA
-715 LKEFV
+715 LKQFV
-720 RLDNLSDQKH
+720 RVDNLTDHQH

>member
-1 MATTD
+1 
-6 GVQGLRPASQP
+6 
-17 ISTGQMHP
+17 
-25 RTIMKTVSMTPFSR
+25 MTPAFPAFSNIP
-39 SSMNPIHCARLAP
+39 SHAALHPVVLAVGLLCA
-52 VAWAIS
+52 VA
-58 LMCVTGAQAQS
+58 AQAQS
-69 VNDSAAVAD
+69 VVQSATMTD

-87 SAERSGGGVWRGAA
+87 SAERTGTGVWRSAA
-101 SVDVVS
+101 SVEVLE
-107 GDELRE
+107 GDELRD
-113 GQAQVNL
+113 GQAQINL
-120 SESLGRVPGLVI
+120 SEGLGRVPGLVI

-184 SADRVEVVRGPMAAL
+184 SADRVEVIRGPMAAL

-212 EDGQRPSQWR
+212 EDGQQPAQWR
-222 TGVVA
+222 TGMVA

-233 RASTQV
+233 RLSTQL
-239 TGQTGTAQAP
+239 TGQTGTSQVP

-261 TDGTRPQS
+261 TEGTRPQS
-269 AADRNTANMKLSRS
+269 EADRSTANMKLSRP

-303 QGLSRAEFD
+303 QGLSRLEFD
-312 ANPDQTNAGA
+312 PNPQQTTASA
-322 LSFNTRKTV
+322 LTFNTRKTV
-331 SQTQLGLAFEQALGG
+331 SQTQFGLAFEQNLGH

-355 GGQRQVVQYQSITT
+355 GGQRQVVQFQSITT

-391 NARWRHDREW
+391 NARWRHELDW
-401 QGGRLSLSA
+401 QGGRLSVSA
-410 GVASDLQSD
+410 GLASDHQSD
-419 TRKGYENF
+419 NRKGYENF
-427 IGTTLG
+427 MGPTLG
-433 VQGKLRR
+433 VQGQLRR

-448 LDPYVQAEW
+448 LDPYLQAEW

-463 LMGGLRQ
+463 LMGGVRQ

-483 GSNGND
+483 GTNLDD
-489 SGNKDYTATLPV
+489 SGSKRYQAILPV
-501 VGVRWQWNPSVQAF
+501 LGLRWQWSPAVQAF

-535 GVSGFNTQL
+535 GVSGFNTGL

-561 QMRWSATA
+561 LIRWSTTA

-601 ELAGE
+601 ELAGV
-606 WRTGPI
+606 WRHGALALTS
-612 TFTTAYTWMRA
+612 AYTWMRA
-623 NYQDAFMTCT
+623 RYQDAFLTCT
-633 SAGCP
+633 TTGCP
-638 NATPQVQVPQGN
+638 NANPQVQVPAGQR
-650 QIPGLPKQQ
+650 IPGLPMQQ
-659 LFAQAAWDT
+659 LFVQATWDT
-668 GWAGSKVTLDA
+668 GWAGSRVTLET

-692 DAAAAHTLF
+692 DAAVAYTLF
-701 NLGIQFKQE
+701 NLGVQFKQE

-715 LKEFV
+715 LQEFIRV
-720 RLDNLSDQKH
+720 DNLTDRQH

-740 GRFFEPGAGRKLM
+740 GRFFEPGAGRKLL

>member
-1 MATTD
+1 MTSSFTFA
-6 GVQGLRPASQP
+6 LRPVVWAAALLCAS
-17 ISTGQMHP
+17 
-25 RTIMKTVSMTPFSR
+25 
-39 SSMNPIHCARLAP
+39 
-52 VAWAIS
+52 
-58 LMCVTGAQAQS
+58 GAQAQS
-69 VNDSAAVAD
+69 SPPQAASTD

-87 SAERSGGGVWRGAA
+87 STESGSGGLWRSAA
-101 SVDVVS
+101 SVDVVA

-120 SESLGRVPGLVI
+120 SEGLARVPGLVI

-212 EDGQRPSQWR
+212 EDGQQPAQWR
-222 TGVVA
+222 AGVVA

-233 RASTQV
+233 RLSTQA
-239 TGQTGTAQAP
+239 TGQTGTAQEP
-249 GWSYALDVSGFA
+249 GWSYAVDLSRFE

-269 AADRNTANMKLSRS
+269 AADRTTANLKLSRP

-296 SSSALDP
+296 SSFALDP
-303 QGLSRAEFD
+303 QGLNRAEFD
-312 ANPDQTNAGA
+312 VNPKLTSA
-322 LSFNTRKTV
+322 LALDYNTRKTV
-331 SQTQLGLAFEQALGG
+331 SQTQLGLAFEQTLGN

-355 GGQRQVVQYQSITT
+355 GGQREVVQFQSILPSAQ
-369 GAQVPAGSS
+369 GAPRSS
-378 GGVIDLDRDYWGW
+378 GAVIELNRDYWGV
-391 NARWRHDREW
+391 NARWRHERYW
-401 QGGRLSLSA
+401 QGGRLSVSA
-410 GVASDLQSD
+410 GLAADHQSD
-419 TRKGYENF
+419 TRKGFENF
-427 IGTTLG
+427 IGTTIG

-440 DEVNRAQT
+440 DETNRAQT
-448 LDPYVQAEW
+448 LDPYVQTEW
-457 RTQDLT
+457 RKQDLT
-463 LMGGLRQ
+463 LMGGVRQ
-470 TRTEYEST
+470 THTEYESV
-478 DRYIV
+478 DRYIQ
-483 GSNGND
+483 GGNGDD
-489 SGNKDYTATLPV
+489 SGRKTYQSTLPV
-501 VGVRWQWNPSVQAF
+501 VGLRWQLNPSVQAF

-529 VAYRSG
+529 VAYRSDNS
-535 GVSGFNTQL
+535 SGFNTQL

-561 QMRWSATA
+561 KTRWSVTA
-569 FDIRTDDEI
+569 FDIRTDEEI

-586 RTTFQNAGRTLRQGL
+586 RTTFQNAGRTLRQGV

-606 WRTGPI
+606 WRTGPV
-612 TFTTAYTWMRA
+612 TLTTAYTWMEASYR
-623 NYQDAFMTCT
+623 DTFKTCSVT
-633 SAGCP
+633 PPCSVALGNQSTVSAG
-638 NATPQVQVPQGN
+638 NRM
-650 QIPGLPKQQ
+650 PGLPMQQ

-668 GWAGSKVTLDA
+668 GWAGSRVTLEA
-679 RHVGRVMVNDLNT
+679 RHTGGVAVNDLNT
-692 DAAAAHTLF
+692 DFAAGHTLF
-701 NLGIQFKQE
+701 NLGVQFKQDH
-710 RGDWT
+710 GDWT
-715 LKEFV
+715 LREFV
-720 RLDNLSDQKH
+720 RVDNLTDRKH
-730 AGSVIVNDGN
+730 VGSVIVNDGN
-740 GRFFEPGAGRKLM
+740 SRFFEPGPGRKFL
-753 LGLEAQRRF
+753 LGLEAQRKF

>member
-1 MATTD
+1 M
-6 GVQGLRPASQP
+6 
-17 ISTGQMHP
+17 
-25 RTIMKTVSMTPFSR
+25 
-39 SSMNPIHCARLAP
+39 
-52 VAWAIS
+52 
-58 LMCVTGAQAQS
+58 
-69 VNDSAAVAD
+69 
-78 AGALSPVVV
+78 
-87 SAERSGGGVWRGAA
+87 
-101 SVDVVS
+101 
-107 GDELRE
+107 
-113 GQAQVNL
+113 
-120 SESLGRVPGLVI
+120 
-132 RNRQN
+132 
-137 YAQDL
+137 
-142 QISVRGYGARAT
+142 
-154 FGVRGVRL
+154 
-162 FVDGIPASAPD
+162 
-173 GSGQAA
+173 
-179 NFPLG
+179 
-184 SADRVEVVRGPMAAL
+184 
-199 YGASSGGALLLYT
+199 
-212 EDGQRPSQWR
+212 
-222 TGVVA
+222 
-227 GSDGLW
+227 
-233 RASTQV
+233 
-239 TGQTGTAQAP
+239 
-249 GWSYALDVSGFA
+249 
-261 TDGTRPQS
+261 
-269 AADRNTANMKLSRS
+269 
-283 HEGGRT
+283 
-289 VLVFNRH
+289 
-296 SSSALDP
+296 
-303 QGLSRAEFD
+303 
-312 ANPDQTNAGA
+312 
-322 LSFNTRKTV
+322 
-331 SQTQLGLAFEQALGG
+331 
-346 GHKLELMGY
+346 
-355 GGQRQVVQYQSITT
+355 
-369 GAQVPAGSS
+369 
-378 GGVIDLDRDYWGW
+378 IDLDRDYWGW

-501 VGVRWQWNPSVQAF
+501 VGVRWQWSPSVQAF

-606 WRTGPI
+606 WRTGPV

-633 SAGCP
+633 TSGCP

>member
-1 MATTD
+1 
-6 GVQGLRPASQP
+6 
-17 ISTGQMHP
+17 
-25 RTIMKTVSMTPFSR
+25 
-39 SSMNPIHCARLAP
+39 
-52 VAWAIS
+52 
-58 LMCVTGAQAQS
+58 
-69 VNDSAAVAD
+69 
-78 AGALSPVVV
+78 
-87 SAERSGGGVWRGAA
+87 
-101 SVDVVS
+101 
-107 GDELRE
+107 
-113 GQAQVNL
+113 
-120 SESLGRVPGLVI
+120 LGRVPGLVV

-212 EDGQRPSQWR
+212 EDGQQPAQWR

-239 TGQTGTAQAP
+239 SGQTGTPQAP

-269 AADRNTANMKLSRS
+269 AADRTTANMKLSRS

-331 SQTQLGLAFEQALGG
+331 SQTQLGLAFEQALGN

-355 GGQRQVVQYQSITT
+355 GGQREVVQFQSILPSAQ
-369 GAQVPAGSS
+369 GAPRSS
-378 GGVIDLDRDYWGW
+378 GAVIDLNRDYWGV
-391 NARWRHDREW
+391 NARWRHERDW

-410 GVASDLQSD
+410 GLAADHQSD
-419 TRKGYENF
+419 TRKGFENF
-427 IGTTLG
+427 IGTTIG
-433 VQGKLRR
+433 VQGRLRR

-448 LDPYVQAEW
+448 LDPYVQTEW
-457 RTQDLT
+457 RTQNLT

-470 TRTEYEST
+470 THTEYESV
-478 DRYIV
+478 DRYIQV
-483 GSNGND
+483 GNGDD
-489 SGNKDYTATLPV
+489 SGRKTYQSTLPV
-501 VGVRWQWNPSVQAF
+501 VGLRWQLNPSVQAF

-529 VAYRSG
+529 VAYRSDNS
-535 GVSGFNTQL
+535 SGFNTQL

-561 QMRWSATA
+561 KIRWSVTA

-586 RTTFQNAGRTLRQGL
+586 RTTFQNAGRTLRQGV

-606 WRTGPI
+606 WRTGPV
-612 TFTTAYTWMRA
+612 TLTTAYTWMEA
-623 NYQDAFMTCT
+623 NYRDAFKTCVVT
-633 SAGCP
+633 LCP
-638 NATPQVQVPQGN
+638 NVNPQVQVPAGN
-650 QIPGLPKQQ
+650 RMPGLPMQQ

-668 GWAGSKVTLDA
+668 GWAGSRVTLEA
-679 RHVGRVMVNDLNT
+679 RHTGGVMVNDLNT
-692 DAAAAHTLF
+692 ETAAGHTLF
-701 NLGIQFKQE
+701 NLGVQFKQDH
-710 RGDWT
+710 GDWT
-715 LKEFV
+715 LREFV
-720 RLDNLSDQKH
+720 RVDNLTDRKH

-740 GRFFEPGAGRKLM
+740 SRFFEPGPGRKLL
-753 LGLEAQRRF
+753 LGLEAQRKF

>member
-1 MATTD
+1 MKAAPMTLSPPSSQNRT
-6 GVQGLRPASQP
+6 RP
-17 ISTGQMHP
+17 
-25 RTIMKTVSMTPFSR
+25 
-39 SSMNPIHCARLAP
+39 ARLAP
-52 VAWAIS
+52 VAWAIVLLS
-58 LMCVTGAQAQS
+58 AAGAQAQS
-69 VNDSAAVAD
+69 VPQPAAVAD

-87 SAERSGGGVWRGAA
+87 SAERTGGGVWRGAA
-101 SVDVVS
+101 SVDVVD
-107 GDELRE
+107 GEELRE

-212 EDGQRPSQWR
+212 EEGQRPAQWR
-222 TGVVA
+222 TGVVT

-233 RASTQV
+233 RLSTQA
-239 TGQTGTAQAP
+239 TGQTGTAQEP
-249 GWSYALDVSGFA
+249 GWSYAVDLSRFE
-261 TDGTRPQS
+261 TEGTRPQS
-269 AADRNTANMKLSRS
+269 AADRSTANLKLSRQ

-303 QGLSRAEFD
+303 QGLSRAELD

-331 SQTQLGLAFEQALGG
+331 AQTQWGLAFEQALGG
-346 GHKLELMGY
+346 GNKLELMGY
-355 GGQRQVVQYQSITT
+355 GGQRQVVQFQSITT

-391 NARWRHDREW
+391 NARWRHESDW

-410 GVASDLQSD
+410 GVASDRQSD
-419 TRKGYENF
+419 SRKGYENF
-427 IGTTLG
+427 IGTNVG

-440 DEVNRAQT
+440 DELNKAQT

-457 RTQDLT
+457 RTPGLT
-463 LMGGLRQ
+463 LMGGVRQ

-483 GSNGND
+483 GTNRDD
-489 SGNKDYTATLPV
+489 SGSKSYTATLPV
-501 VGVRWQWNPSVQAF
+501 VGVRWQWHPSVQAF

-535 GVSGFNTQL
+535 GVSGFNTEL

-561 QMRWSATA
+561 PLRWSATA

-601 ELAGE
+601 EVAGE
-606 WRTGPI
+606 WRSGPV
-612 TFTTAYTWMRA
+612 TLTTAYTWMRA
-623 NYQDAFMTCT
+623 NYQDAFLTCT
-633 SAGCP
+633 TAGCP
-638 NATPQVQVPQGN
+638 AANNPQVQVPAGN
-650 QIPGLPKQQ
+650 QVPGLPQQQ
-659 LFAQAAWDT
+659 LFVQAALDT
-668 GWAGSKVTLDA
+668 GWWGSRVTLEA
-679 RHVGRVMVNDLNT
+679 RHAGRVMVNDQNT
-692 DAAAAHTLF
+692 DSAVGHTLF
-701 NLGIQFKQE
+701 NLGVHFKQD

-715 LKEFV
+715 LREFV
-720 RLDNLSDQKH
+720 RVDNLTDQKH
-730 AGSVIVNDGN
+730 VGSVIVNDGN